1 MQEAIAAARA
11 DRTVILVA
19 HRLSTV
25 ADADRI
31 VVFDEGR
38 VAEVGTYQELI
49 RRDGVFAEL
58 VRSSKVTTEAAEAMP
73 V

>member
-1 MQEAIAAARA
+1 MARA

-31 VVFDEGR
+31 VVFDSGK
-38 VAEVGTYQELI
+38 VVEVGTYGELI
-49 RRDGVFAEL
+49 RRDGVFADL
-58 VRSSKVTTEAAEAMP
+58 ARSSKVTPSVEEPEPERVPA
-73 V
+73 